1 MKFLLL
7 IVISVTSILTLSIP
21 VRRNTKFPLC
31 IPDTCIQESALCFCD
46 LEDTP
51 NDPCRNC
58 PADFIGPGISFEI
71 GPMNFFPLGL
81 STLNFTSIGRR

>member
-7 IVISVTSILTLSIP
+7 IVISITSILTLSTPI
-21 VRRNTKFPLC
+21 RRNTKSELY
-31 IPDTCIQESALCFCD
+31 
-46 LEDTP
+46 TP

-58 PADFIGPGISFEI
+58 PADFIVPRISFEI
-71 GPMNFFPLGL
+71 RPMNFFLLGL